1 MTISIDDILD
11 PSFQGNGPGIE
22 NKLDELE
29 EAGLGSKESVTL
41 IECTSREDDDFEIAE
56 MEGCERTIEISAAH
70 QDEGVVTCKCGRQID
85 LEKKKS
91 KTQFRFETDFD
102 EIRDHIQDKAKE
114 IEAVFSAQKR
124 SLTYLGY
131 KFDGQVLRIK
141 RRGFRDSEP
150 IQDTVDAHLCTTRLS
165 EPVVET
171 IKLYGRQAFFVL
183 VGNGVGNRSYMEELN
198 LPFIEFGEL
207 YQMESDT
214 QKETLHHLIES
225 ASDIGEL
232 TDLDMRSRIAAHLY
246 ENHREE
252 VGDIDRINEDVFE
265 YIVNTLFNYCFRT
278 SQLFGTTESGLE
290 FPDGTLCLQIDGSG
304 RLYLWDAKYSTPEK
318 EPYDLSASDQRN
330 MTKYPRLLRENSEMI
345 EEDFPID
352 SFAGFIF
359 ISPRMDAND
368 LKGFASKLA
377 EQYSDD
383 SYMNGAPIIQIRADA
398 LIELYR
404 AVRDNKSEV
413 QKIQQTLRLEFD
425 RLLQQ
430 DTDHI
435 PETEFREYHEEK
447 HDGKEPENWPSL
459 GSTEITLFDVTVDD
473 IERLFEDALEKKS
486 PPQVGLDS
494 DALRETMRRLNK

>member
-1 MTISIDDILD
+1 MSVSIDDILD
-11 PSFQGNGPGIE
+11 PSFEGNGPGLE
-22 NKLDELE
+22 DQLDELE
-29 EAGLGSKESVTL
+29 EAGLGSKVPVTL

-56 MEGCERTIEISAAH
+56 IEGCDRAIEVTEAQ
-70 QDEGVVTCKCGRQID
+70 QDAGIVSCDCGRQID
-85 LEKKKS
+85 LSKKRP
-91 KTQFRFETDFD
+91 KTQFRFKTDFD
-102 EIRDHIQDKAKE
+102 EVRNYIQSESKK
-114 IEAVFSAQKR
+114 IESIFSAQKK

-131 KFDGQVLRIK
+131 RFNGQVLRIK
-141 RRGFRDSEP
+141 RQGFRDREP
-150 IQDTVDAHLCTTRLS
+150 IQDTVDVHLCTTRLP
-165 EPVVET
+165 EPVVKT
-171 IKLYGRQAFFVL
+171 IKLYRRQAFFVL
-183 VGNGVGNRSYMEELN
+183 VGNGVGNRNYMEQLN

-207 YQMESDT
+207 YQMESDA
-214 QKETLHHLIES
+214 QIEKLQDLIES
-225 ASDIGEL
+225 ACHIGEL
-232 TDLDMRSRIAAHLY
+232 TDLDTRARIAAQLY

-290 FPDGTLCLQIDGSG
+290 FPDGTLCLQVDGTG
-304 RLYLWDAKYSTPEK
+304 RLYLWDAKYSIPEK

-330 MTKYPRLLRENSEMI
+330 MTKYPRLIRENSEMI

-359 ISPRMDAND
+359 ISPRMDASD
-368 LKGFASKLA
+368 LEGFASKLA
-377 EQYSDD
+377 EQYSDA

-404 AVRDNKSEV
+404 AVRDNKSEAK
-413 QKIQQTLRLEFD
+413 KIQQTLRLEFN

-435 PETEFREYHEEK
+435 SETEFREYHEEK
-447 HDGKEPENWPSL
+447 HDDMEPENWPSL

-473 IERLFEDALEKKS
+473 VERLFEDALAKKS

-494 DALRETMRRLNK
+494 ESLRETMRRLDK